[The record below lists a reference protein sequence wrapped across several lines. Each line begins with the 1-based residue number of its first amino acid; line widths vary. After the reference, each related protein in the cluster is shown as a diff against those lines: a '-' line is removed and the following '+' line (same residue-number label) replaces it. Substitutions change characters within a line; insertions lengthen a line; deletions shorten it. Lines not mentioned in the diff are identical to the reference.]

1 MIDNK
6 KLNKTISDQLFYTL
20 EHSPFYQK
28 KFLGCKINSN
38 NFPESF
44 HHLPFTTKSEVLA
57 DQLNSP
63 PFGENLCT
71 TVSEIQRIHKT
82 SGTTARP
89 LLLALTKNDIQQTVK
104 IGAKSFSMSGLKASD
119 IVIHC
124 LNYNL
129 WSGGYTDH
137 QSLEATGAGVIPFGV
152 GHTKELIQTIL
163 TIRPTAIHCTPS
175 YLKKI
180 EVVLKEDFNL
190 KPSELGLRL
199 GLFGGE
205 SGLQNQDFREKIE
218 NTWNIKAMNANYG
231 LSDVLSLFGAECIL
245 QDGLHFTGS
254 DVLYAEIIDHIS
266 MKKLELET
274 GAIGELV
281 LTNLKKEAQPLI
293 RYRTNDIIKILSTEK
308 CECGETGFKFS
319 IIGRSDDMICIKGI
333 NVFVSAIDAII
344 MSNLMFLTGLYQV
357 NINETDPV
365 DRIKLIIE
373 VKDSSK
379 INVND
384 LHQSLLKSFTDIITI
399 KPEISMVNEGSL
411 PLTEGKT
418 KKIFRNL

>member
-1 MIDNK
+1 MNDNK
-6 KLNKTISDQLFYTL
+6 KLNERISEQFFYTL

-28 KFLGCKINSN
+28 KFHDAKINSN
-38 NFPESF
+38 NFSERF
-44 HHLPFTTKSEVLA
+44 QFLPFTTKSEILA
-57 DQLNSP
+57 DQLKYP
-63 PFGENLCT
+63 PFGENLCIP
-71 TVSEIQRIHKT
+71 VSEIQRIHKT

-89 LLLALTKNDIQQTVK
+89 LLLALTNKDIQQTVK
-104 IGAKSFSMSGLKASD
+104 VGARSFRLSGLKPGD

-137 QSLEATGAGVIPFGV
+137 QSLEETGAGVIPFGV

-163 TIRPTAIHCTPS
+163 TIHPTSIHCTPS

-180 EVVLKEDFNL
+180 EAVLKEDFNM

-205 SGLQNQDFREKIE
+205 SGLQNRDFRDKIE
-218 NTWNIKAMNANYG
+218 KTWNIKAMNANYG
-231 LSDVLSLFGAECIL
+231 LSDVLSLFGAECGL
-245 QDGLHFTGS
+245 QNGLHFTGS
-254 DVLYAEIIDHIS
+254 DVLYPEIIDHVS
-266 MKKLELET
+266 LKKLEIKT

-281 LTNLKKEAQPLI
+281 LTNLKKESQPLI

-308 CECGETGFKFS
+308 CECGEEGFKFS

-344 MSNLMFLTGLYQV
+344 MSNLTYLTGQYQV
-357 NINETDPV
+357 NINETEPV

-373 VKDSSK
+373 VKDSSEMSV
-379 INVND
+379 NV
-384 LHQSLLKSFTDIITI
+384 LQQSLLKSLTDIITI
-399 KPEISMVNEGSL
+399 KPEISLVQEGSL